1 MRLFTDLDSTIITTK
16 KGEENIVP
24 ISKTPRGTS
33 YIKETNLK
41 KLQELSR
48 EIQIIPVTTRGI
60 VSYNTI
66 NLGIDF
72 SYALL
77 DSGAILLVNGEID
90 IAWLGESED
99 IFQSEIE
106 LFEKGKSYL
115 ENQGFRS
122 KTDSPFVIDY
132 RLEVID
138 EEKQRI
144 AFEGLKSLIGEKF
157 DVFKAGN
164 RGIFATH
171 KELNKGKN
179 LIRFQKEYGKD
190 SMITAGDSEADWP
203 MLKISDKSIG
213 LTDSPATYQFNK
225 DTFKE
230 NNYLFLDFVLDSI
243 EKIKEGN

>member
-1 MRLFTDLDSTIITTK
+1 MQLFTDLDSTIITTQ
-16 KGEENIVP
+16 GNEENIVP
-24 ISKTPRGTS
+24 VSHTKRGTS

-41 KLQELSR
+41 KFQELSK
-48 EIQIIPVTTRGI
+48 ELQIIPVTTRGI

-66 NLGIDF
+66 DLGVPF
-72 SYALL
+72 SHALL
-77 DSGAILLVNGEID
+77 DSGAILLINGEVD
-90 IAWLGESED
+90 KTWLKESEN
-99 IFQSEIE
+99 IFKSERE
-106 LFEKGKSYL
+106 LFQVGKNYL
-115 ENQGFRS
+115 ESQGFRS

-132 RLEVID
+132 RLEVIN
-138 EEKQRI
+138 EEKQAI
-144 AFEGLKSLIGEKF
+144 AFEELNALIGEKF

-179 LIRFQKEYGKD
+179 LIRFQKKYGKD